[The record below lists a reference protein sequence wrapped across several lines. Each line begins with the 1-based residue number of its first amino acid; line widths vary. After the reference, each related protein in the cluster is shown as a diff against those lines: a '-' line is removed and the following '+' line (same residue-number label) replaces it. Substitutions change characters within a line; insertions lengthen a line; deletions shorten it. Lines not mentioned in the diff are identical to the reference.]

1 MINNELVKCLL
12 DRIPG
17 AESVVRDGMCIF
29 VLCKQSDVTLA
40 RYIGDLDVGDYSVCA
55 VKARTSFADEIL
67 TSGEVLA

>member
-1 MINNELVKCLL
+1 MSNEELAKSLL

-29 VLCKQSDVTLA
+29 VLCKQSDISLA
-40 RYIGDLDVGDYSVCA
+40 RYIKDLDVGDYSVCA

-67 TSGEVLA
+67 SSGEVIA